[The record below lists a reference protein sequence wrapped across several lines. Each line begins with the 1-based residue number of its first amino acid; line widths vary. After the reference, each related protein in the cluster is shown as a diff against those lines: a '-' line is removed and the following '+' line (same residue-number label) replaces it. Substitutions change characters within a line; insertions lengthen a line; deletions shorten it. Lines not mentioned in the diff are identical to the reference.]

1 MNKQQLLIIFAF
13 CLQAGTTWSQ
23 IYTGAV
29 SAAAGGTGRAS
40 VEPGSASFLN
50 PAMMVHQKGQQIFT
64 AKSQDEFAIGLTDN
78 SEDSLIPTSVS
89 YWQKSVDNGTL
100 DGTYK
105 LQDFRLS
112 FAEFASTYWA
122 VGLTAHVYQAQ
133 SEEKTWNQGNLDFG
147 VMVTPV
153 PEVGLAVVFY
163 DLGQENS
170 EIPEK
175 LKLSPRIGLGFNHLY
190 RDYFRSR
197 LDLVSGP
204 EQNFRRSTVMVGFES
219 YLNQWILARFGM
231 SSNTYLKQD
240 LSSFGLGL
248 DLPRFR
254 INYAYQF
261 VLNNSK
267 DQRHAIDI
275 VIPL

>member
-1 MNKQQLLIIFAF
+1 MKKQLLWIVFGSF
-13 CLQAGTTWSQ
+13 LQASPSGAQ
-23 IYTGAV
+23 VYTGAV
-29 SAAAGGTGRAS
+29 SAASGGTGRAS
-40 VEPGSASFLN
+40 VEAGSASFLN
-50 PAMMVHQKGQQIFT
+50 PAMMVHQKGQQIYT
-64 AKSQDEFAIGLTDN
+64 AKSQDEFAIGLTEN
-78 SEDSLIPTSVS
+78 SEDSPIPTSVS
-89 YWQKSVDNGTL
+89 YWQKNMDNGTL
-100 DGTYK
+100 EGTYK

-112 FAEFASTYWA
+112 FAEFVSSLWA
-122 VGLTAHVYQAQ
+122 VGITAHLFQAQ

-147 VMVTPV
+147 MMVTPV

-170 EIPEK
+170 EIPER
-175 LKLSPRIGLGFNHLY
+175 LRLSPKIGLGFNHLY

-197 LDLVSGP
+197 VDLVSGP
-204 EQNFRRSTVMVGFES
+204 DQNFRRSTVMVGFES
-219 YLNQWILARFGM
+219 YLNHWVLARFGM
-231 SSNTYLKQD
+231 SSNAYLKQD
-240 LSSFGLGL
+240 LSSLGLGL

-261 VLNNSK
+261 VMNNSK